1 MRTPTL
7 VGWLLPLAISSLV
20 MAAAPPQAPP
30 TPSSAPRAAAST
42 PTRVPTQAPAPAQAQ
57 TPTPPTAAA
66 PAPPPA
72 AAEVLTVDQ
81 LVARHVAARGGLEKI
96 AAIQTLMVTGRIHA
110 GNDAGQ
116 PLTVRL
122 RRPNQIR
129 QDFIVQMRTGARAY
143 DGTVGW
149 ARLPSSTTGSPTVE
163 LLAGGPLKDIQD
175 EAENGIDGPLVNYRE
190 KGHRAELAGVETFDG
205 KRCFV
210 AVIRLRTGHVMRLYL
225 DASTF
230 LEVGERLTR
239 TMNGKAIEIE
249 STVGDHRPVSGV
261 LFPHL
266 YISGTAE
273 SPREMRLQVERI
285 VANPVSPPID
295 ETIFKNPG
303 GARR

>member
-20 MAAAPPQAPP
+20 MAAAPPQARPK
-30 TPSSAPRAAAST
+30 PSSAPRSSAST
-42 PTRVPTQAPAPAQAQ
+42 PAQAPTPAPAQA
-57 TPTPPTAAA
+57 PIPPAA
-66 PAPPPA
+66 PAPTATAPPA
-72 AAEVLTVDQ
+72 AAETLTVDE

-163 LLAGGPLKDIQD
+163 LLAGAALKDIQD

-190 KGHRAELAGVETFDG
+190 KGHRVGLAGVETFDS

-210 AVIRLRTGHVMRLYL
+210 VVIRLRTGHVMRQYL

-239 TMNGKAIEIE
+239 TMNGKAVEIE

-266 YISGTAE
+266 YISGTAAN
-273 SPREMRLQVERI
+273 PREMRLQVERM